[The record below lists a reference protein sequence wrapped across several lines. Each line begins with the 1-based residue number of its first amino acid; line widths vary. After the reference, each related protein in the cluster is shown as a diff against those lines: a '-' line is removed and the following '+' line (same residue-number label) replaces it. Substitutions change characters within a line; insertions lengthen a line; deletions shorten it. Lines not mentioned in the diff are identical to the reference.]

1 MGNAVAALMGSVC
14 SRSRNRTIDPW
25 LRSRPMSLP
34 IAPTSLVGLGLAR
47 VEGDQP
53 EKIAAFG
60 SSYRGA
66 QSHVGAAEGCDLF
79 NVKVN
84 LNHE

>member
-1 MGNAVAALMGSVC
+1 
-14 SRSRNRTIDPW
+14 
-25 LRSRPMSLP
+25 MSLH

-47 VEGDQP
+47 VDGDQP

-60 SSYRGA
+60 SSYMGLRTP
-66 QSHVGAAEGCDLF
+66 VGAAEGRDLF
-79 NVKVN
+79 NSKVN

>member
-1 MGNAVAALMGSVC
+1 
-14 SRSRNRTIDPW
+14 
-25 LRSRPMSLP
+25 MSMQ

-47 VEGDQP
+47 VDGDQP

-60 SSYRGA
+60 SSYRCT
-66 QSHVGAAEGCDLF
+66 QTHVGAAEGCDLL
-79 NVKVN
+79 NLKVN